1 MKHKKRVET
10 QNLVSGIIGGLG
22 ILALIVLVLSVT
34 NGLISFGWFVVG
46 LIITG
51 VVLSLD
57 MNYIERHFVDG
68 EWT

>member
-1 MKHKKRVET
+1 MKHKKRIET

-22 ILALIVLVLSVT
+22 ILSLIALVLSVT

-51 VVLSLD
+51 TVLSAD